1 VSGAP
6 ILLLAPLAVAEA
18 VLQIANF
25 LDLRAATI
33 TSCCGKLL
41 TTALAAEIVGVLW
54 VLTIGTGIGWL
65 HDNVPI
71 SEQILARTTPNL
83 LDMMIALVGGAA
95 GAYAAAAKRI
105 SGAIVGV
112 AIATALCPP
121 LTACGILIARGYPQ
135 LASGAFILF
144 LTNLT
149 AISAAAMAVFLVMGH
164 RAQPTRVSLSATWS
178 ARLVPLV
185 VLIVLGVY
193 LVDALKKNIDD
204 SSIRNSVQRV
214 LEEGLVAQP
223 GARVIEVRLAAETGK
238 RLAFAVV
245 RTPEFLTAEVVAR
258 LNAKIDEVT
267 GRDIVLHVR
276 SVPIQEMTR
285 DGPAVFGHSSGVRF

>member
-1 VSGAP
+1 M
-6 ILLLAPLAVAEA
+6 LA
-18 VLQIANF
+18 
-25 LDLRAATI
+25 
-33 TSCCGKLL
+33 
-41 TTALAAEIVGVLW
+41 TALAAEIVGMLW

-71 SEQILARTTPNL
+71 SEQLLARTTPNL

-149 AISAAAMAVFLVMGH
+149 AISAAAMAVFLLMGH
-164 RAQPTRVSLSATWS
+164 RAQPTRVSFSATWS

-193 LVDALKKNIDD
+193 LVDALRKNIDD

-223 GARVIEVRLAAETGK
+223 GARVIEVRLTTEAGK

-245 RTPEFLTAEVVAR
+245 RTPEFLTAEVVSR

-276 SVPIQEMTR
+276 SVPVQEMTR
-285 DGPAVFGHSSGVRF
+285 DGPVVFGHASGSRF